1 LVKPK
6 KITPWMRWI
15 LIVTIA
21 SKDRND
27 AAKKLQIT
35 RRTLD
40 VHLTE
45 VCKTLG
51 VSNINQAALRMGVLK
66 FNYDEI
72 GTWVDKDNV
81 EIAPGVTLN
90 LTGDEDG

>member
-1 LVKPK
+1 
-6 KITPWMRWI
+6 MRWI
-15 LIVTIA
+15 LIITIV
-21 SKDRND
+21 SKDRSD

-40 VHLTE
+40 VHLTA

-51 VSNINQAALRMGVLK
+51 VNNINQAALRMGILK

-72 GTWVDKDNV
+72 GTWVDKDVV
-81 EIAPGVTLN
+81 EVAPGVTLN
-90 LTGDEDG
+90 LIGGNEDE